1 MNPKGLWRDPR
12 SGIFYLRRR
21 IPLPLQSAFA
31 CGQLYKVSLAT
42 ADPRDAERKLAIAN
56 GEFEQKCDQ
65 FRATLAN
72 GVAGSFTS
80 DEARVLVERLL
91 TARSATGFASGGMDV
106 AFVLKDLDDAVAD
119 QAGDHRSTAQD
130 MSPAEWIAYRKK
142 LAGSDLDDEFSPE
155 TLARIEAH
163 HASVHRDPG
172 ALWFS
177 FQKRVPRRRWRPLL
191 SFAVTKI
198 KRELKLPDETNRGI
212 DEPLADALADALC
225 SVQVR
230 EQVPLPP
237 SARRRENASRL
248 QPDMKLDALE
258 ARWIAARKPTLKA
271 QAATN
276 TAVRYFKSYIGDVG
290 IGEIT
295 PNDLFEFRDAVA
307 ALPKSMP
314 RVHRMMEFVDIHALY
329 ADKSGTDRISPQS
342 IKKYL
347 GAIQALLGYAFQER
361 FIPANTGAGIKVEG
375 YTKKSNRRPFTQDEL
390 AQLFAADLFVAPW
403 SKPANKSKV
412 SDSTLRWL
420 FLLGLCTGARIEE
433 LGQILLA
440 DIKSELGIPYIDVTD
455 YVMDDIEERKRVKTD
470 GSIRVIPL
478 HPKLIGLGF
487 LDYVQRMR
495 SSGAVR
501 LFPDLVADSLGV
513 KTKEA
518 SRRANRL
525 IDNAVG
531 DDPRLV
537 FYSFRHSFKDLC
549 RDANIPKDVHDQL
562 MGHSPADVGGGYG
575 LGRAINNLAAHLK
588 RIRFSFVDW
597 DAIKVTAEHPEALPD
612 AHAGTRSSAR
622 MSVLPGRRAVR

>member
-21 IPLPLQSAFA
+21 IPLPLQKAFA
-31 CGQLYKVSLAT
+31 CGQLYKVSLGT

-56 GEFEQKCDQ
+56 GEYEQKCDQ

-80 DEARVLVERLL
+80 DEARVLVDRLL

-106 AFVLKDLDDAVAD
+106 AFFLKELDDAVAD
-119 QAGDHRSTAQD
+119 QSGDHRATAQD
-130 MSPAEWIAYRKK
+130 MSSAEWIAYRKK
-142 LAGSDLDDEFSPE
+142 LAGSDIDDEFSPE

-172 ALWFS
+172 DLWFS
-177 FQKRVPRRRWRPLL
+177 FQKRVPHRRWRPLL
-191 SFAVTKI
+191 SFAVAKI
-198 KRELKLPDETNRGI
+198 KRELKLPEETNRGI

-225 SVQVR
+225 SPQVR
-230 EQVPLPP
+230 EQIPVLP
-237 SARRRENASRL
+237 SARRRANSSRL
-248 QPDMKLDALE
+248 QPHMKLDALE
-258 ARWIAARKPTLKA
+258 AKWIAARKPTPKA
-271 QAATN
+271 QAATK

-295 PNDLFEFRDAVA
+295 PNDLFEFRDAIAV
-307 ALPKSMP
+307 LPKSMP
-314 RVHRMMEFVDIHALY
+314 RAHRMMEFVDIHALY
-329 ADKSGTDRISPQS
+329 ADRSGVDRISPQS

-347 GAIQALLGYAFQER
+347 GAVQALLGFAFQER

-375 YTKKSNRRPFTQDEL
+375 YTKKSTRRPFTKDEL
-390 AQLFAADLFVAPW
+390 AQLFAAKLFTAAW
-403 SKPANKSKV
+403 SHPLSKSKV

-440 DIKSELGIPYIDVTD
+440 DIKSEQGIPYIDVTD
-455 YVMDDIEERKRVKTD
+455 YVMDEIDERKRVKTD

-478 HPKLIGLGF
+478 HPKLIALGF

-501 LFPDLVADSLGV
+501 LFPDLEADSLGV

-525 IDNAVG
+525 IDKAVG

-575 LGRAINNLAAHLK
+575 LGRAIGNLAAHLK
-588 RIRFSFVDW
+588 RIGFSFVDW
-597 DAIKVTAEHPEALPD
+597 DAIKVAAERPEALPD
-612 AHAGTRSSAR
+612 AHAGTRSSGR
-622 MSVLPGRRAVR
+622 MSVRPGRRAVR

>member
-31 CGQLYKVSLAT
+31 CGQLYKVSLGT
-42 ADPRDAERKLAIAN
+42 ADRRDAERKLAIAN

-65 FRATLAN
+65 FRTTLEN

-80 DEARVLVERLL
+80 DEARVLVDRLL

-106 AFVLKDLDDAVAD
+106 AFFLKHLDDAVAD

-130 MSPAEWIAYRKK
+130 MSPAEWIAYRKN
-142 LAGSDLDDEFSPE
+142 LAGSDHGDEFAPE

-163 HASVHRDPG
+163 HASVHGDPG
-172 ALWFS
+172 ALWFNY
-177 FQKRVPRRRWRPLL
+177 QKRVPRRRWRPLL
-191 SFAVTKI
+191 SFAVAKI
-198 KRELKLPDETNRGI
+198 KRELKLPDEANRGI

-225 SVQVR
+225 SMQVR
-230 EQVPLPP
+230 EQVAVLP
-237 SARRRENASRL
+237 SARRRENSSRL
-248 QPDMKLDALE
+248 QPDMKLNALE

-290 IGEIT
+290 IGEII

-307 ALPKSMP
+307 VLPKSMP

-329 ADKSGTDRISPQS
+329 ADRSGVNRISPQS

-347 GAIQALLGYAFQER
+347 GAIQALLGFAFQER
-361 FIPANTGAGIKVEG
+361 FIPANTSAGIKVEG
-375 YTKKSNRRPFTQDEL
+375 YTKKSKRRPFTKDEL
-390 AQLFAADLFVAPW
+390 TQLFAADLFTAPW
-403 SKPANKSKV
+403 SDPLSKSKV

-440 DIKSELGIPYIDVTD
+440 DIKSEQGVHYIDVTD
-455 YVMDDIEERKRVKTD
+455 YVMDEIEEHNRVKND

-478 HPKLIGLGF
+478 HPKLIMLGF
-487 LDYVQRMR
+487 LDYVQGMR

-525 IDNAVG
+525 IDKAVG

-549 RDANIPKDVHDQL
+549 RDADIPKDVHDQL
-562 MGHSPADVGGGYG
+562 TGHAPADVGGGYG
-575 LGRAINNLAAHLK
+575 FGRAIGNLAAHLK
-588 RIRFSFVDW
+588 RLRFSFIDW
-597 DAIKVTAEHPEALPD
+597 EVIRVAVKRSEALPND
-612 AHAGTRSSAR
+612 HAGAP
-622 MSVLPGRRAVR
+622 SVGA

>member
-31 CGQLYKVSLAT
+31 CGQLYKVSLGT

-80 DEARVLVERLL
+80 DEARVLVDRLL
-91 TARSATGFASGGMDV
+91 TARSANGFASGAMDV
-106 AFVLKDLDDAVAD
+106 VFFLKELDDAVAD

-130 MSPAEWIAYRKK
+130 MGSAEWIAYRKN
-142 LAGSDLDDEFSPE
+142 LAGSDHDDEFSPE

-172 ALWFS
+172 ALWFR
-177 FQKRVPRRRWRPLL
+177 FQQRVPRRRWRPLL

-198 KRELKLPDETNRGI
+198 KRELKLPDEANRGI
-212 DEPLADALADALC
+212 DEPLADALADALG
-225 SVQVR
+225 SAQVR
-230 EQVPLPP
+230 EQVAVLP
-237 SARRRENASRL
+237 SARRRENSSRL
-248 QPDMKLDALE
+248 QPDMKLDALK
-258 ARWIAARKPTLKA
+258 AIWIAARDPTLKA

-295 PNDLFEFRDAVA
+295 PNDLFEFRDAIAV
-307 ALPKSMP
+307 LPKSMP

-329 ADKSGTDRISPQS
+329 ADRSGVDRISPQS

-347 GAIQALLGYAFQER
+347 GAVQALLGFAFQER

-375 YTKKSNRRPFTQDEL
+375 YTKKSTRRPFTQDEL
-390 AQLFAADLFVAPW
+390 AQLFAAELFTAPW
-403 SKPANKSKV
+403 SDPLSKSKV
-412 SDSTLRWL
+412 SDMTLRWL

-440 DIKSELGIPYIDVTD
+440 DIKSEQGIPYIDVTD
-455 YVMDDIEERKRVKTD
+455 YVMDEIEERKRVKTE

-478 HPKLIGLGF
+478 HPKLIALGF

-549 RDANIPKDVHDQL
+549 RDANIPKEVHDQL

-575 LGRAINNLAAHLK
+575 LGRAIGNLAAHLK
-588 RIRFSFVDW
+588 RIRFGFIDW
-597 DAIKVTAEHPEALPD
+597 HAIKMATEQLDALPMTQ
-612 AHAGTRSSAR
+612 AHTRSSGKNAPCPDR
-622 MSVLPGRRAVR
+622 KDT

>member
-31 CGQLYKVSLAT
+31 CGQLYKVSLGT

-80 DEARVLVERLL
+80 DEARVLVDRLL

-106 AFVLKDLDDAVAD
+106 AFFLKDLDDAVAD

-142 LAGSDLDDEFSPE
+142 LARSDLDDEFSPE

-163 HASVHRDPG
+163 HASVHQDPG
-172 ALWFS
+172 ELWFN
-177 FQKRVPRRRWRPLL
+177 FHKRVPRRRWRPLL
-191 SFAVTKI
+191 SFAVAKI
-198 KRELKLPDETNRGI
+198 KRELKLPDEANRGI
-212 DEPLADALADALC
+212 DEPIADALADALC
-225 SVQVR
+225 SMQVR
-230 EQVPLPP
+230 EQVAVLP
-237 SARRRENASRL
+237 SARRRENSSRL

-276 TAVRYFKSYIGDVG
+276 TAVRYFKNYIGDVG

-307 ALPKSMP
+307 VLPKSMP
-314 RVHRMMEFVDIHALY
+314 RVHRMMDFVDIHALY
-329 ADKSGTDRISPQS
+329 ADRSSVVRISPQS

-347 GAIQALLGYAFQER
+347 GAVQALLGFAFQER

-375 YTKKSNRRPFTQDEL
+375 YTKKSKRRPFTKDEL
-390 AQLFAADLFVAPW
+390 AQVFAAKLFTAPW
-403 SKPANKSKV
+403 SDPLSKSKV

-440 DIKSELGIPYIDVTD
+440 DVKSELGVPYIDVTD
-455 YVMDDIEERKRVKTD
+455 YVMDEIEEHNRVKTD

-478 HPKLIGLGF
+478 HPKLIMLGF

-495 SSGAVR
+495 SRGAVR

-525 IDNAVG
+525 IDKTVG

-549 RDANIPKDVHDQL
+549 RDADIPKEVHDQL
-562 MGHSPADVGGGYG
+562 MGHAPADVGGGYG
-575 LGRAINNLAAHLK
+575 FGRAIGNLAKHLK
-588 RIRFSFVDW
+588 RIELSFIEWEV
-597 DAIKVTAEHPEALPD
+597 IKVAAK
-612 AHAGTRSSAR
+612 
-622 MSVLPGRRAVR
+622 

>member
-1 MNPKGLWRDPR
+1 MTPKGLWRDPR

-31 CGQLYKVSLAT
+31 CGQLYKVSLGT
-42 ADPRDAERKLAIAN
+42 ADQRDAERKLAIAN
-56 GEFEQKCDQ
+56 GEYEQKCEQ
-65 FRATLAN
+65 FRDALAN
-72 GVAGSFTS
+72 GVPGSFTS
-80 DEARVLVERLL
+80 DEARVLVDRLL
-91 TARSATGFASGGMDV
+91 TTRSSTGFASGGMDV
-106 AFVLKDLDDAVAD
+106 AFLLKELDDAVAD
-119 QAGDHRSTAQD
+119 QSGDHRATAQD
-130 MSPAEWIAYRKK
+130 MSPTEWIAYRKK
-142 LAGSDLDDEFSPE
+142 LAGSDADDEFSPE

-163 HASVHRDPG
+163 HASAHRDPG
-172 ALWFS
+172 DLWFS
-177 FQKRVPRRRWRPLL
+177 FQKRVPHRRWRPLL
-191 SFAVTKI
+191 SFAVAKI
-198 KRELKLPDETNRGI
+198 KRELKLPEETNRGI
-212 DEPLADALADALC
+212 DEPLADALADALG
-225 SVQVR
+225 SPQVR
-230 EQVPLPP
+230 EQVPVLP
-237 SARRRENASRL
+237 SARRRANSSRL
-248 QPDMKLDALE
+248 QPHMKLDALE
-258 ARWIAARKPTLKA
+258 AKWIAARKPTPKA
-271 QAATN
+271 QAATK

-307 ALPKSMP
+307 VLPKCMP

-329 ADKSGTDRISPQS
+329 ADRSGVDRISPQS

-347 GAIQALLGYAFQER
+347 GAVQALLGFAFQER

-375 YTKKSNRRPFTQDEL
+375 YTKKSTRRPFTKDEL
-390 AQLFAADLFVAPW
+390 AQLFAAKLFTAPW
-403 SKPANKSKV
+403 SQPLSKSKV

-440 DIKSELGIPYIDVTD
+440 DIKSEQGVPYIDVTD
-455 YVMDDIEERKRVKTD
+455 YVMDEIDERKRVKTD

-478 HPKLIGLGF
+478 HPKLIALGF

-501 LFPDLVADSLGV
+501 LFPDLEADSLGV

-531 DDPRLV
+531 DDSRLV

-575 LGRAINNLAAHLK
+575 LGRAIGNLAAHLK
-588 RIRFSFVDW
+588 RVRFLFIDW
-597 DAIKVTAEHPEALPD
+597 DPINVAAK
-612 AHAGTRSSAR
+612 
-622 MSVLPGRRAVR
+622 